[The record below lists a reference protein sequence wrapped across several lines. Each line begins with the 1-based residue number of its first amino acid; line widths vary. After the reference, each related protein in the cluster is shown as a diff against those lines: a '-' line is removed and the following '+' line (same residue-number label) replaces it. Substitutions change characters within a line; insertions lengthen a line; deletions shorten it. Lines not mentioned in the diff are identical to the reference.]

1 MADDPAVVA
10 AVNAFEAQRGFAVNV
25 SHLTMVGRC
34 SACQTEA
41 DDPG

>member
-10 AVNAFEAQRGFAVNV
+10 AIEAFDAQRGFAVNV

-34 SACQTEA
+34 ATCQG
-41 DDPG
+41 DG